1 MAKKKKVNEPE
12 SVRKNRRPVIPREH
26 ILNIADRIVS
36 TRPTA
41 AIVANTLA
49 GLYLDGIDSGAVR
62 LQESYKYR
70 RDKRNANIKESYDS
84 FRDSLDDEIHNKNQQ
99 VK

>member
-1 MAKKKKVNEPE
+1 MAKKKVKEVEPP
-12 SVRKNRRPVIPREH
+12 KKRRPVIPKEY
-26 ILNIADRIVS
+26 ILNVSDRISS
-36 TRPTA
+36 TRPTTPIIA
-41 AIVANTLA
+41 STLA
-49 GLYLDGIDSGAVR
+49 DIYLKGMDEGAVR